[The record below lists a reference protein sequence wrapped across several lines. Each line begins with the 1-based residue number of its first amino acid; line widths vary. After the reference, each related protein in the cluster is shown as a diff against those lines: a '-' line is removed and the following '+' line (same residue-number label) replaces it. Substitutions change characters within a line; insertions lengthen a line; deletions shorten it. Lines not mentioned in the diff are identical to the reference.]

1 MIDGYNVVEEN
12 GRAPKSRFTDP
23 AAFSAIYS
31 RLTDDDMVEA
41 HRRAKIRQMY
51 DGNLPYNPMKLAQC
65 GLKNIA
71 NVNFLG
77 LKGVIDNR
85 ADAVLKLASDT
96 TNLVELR
103 PLSPEVAGPDA
114 DKKGAIVAEEF
125 SRTIREVGRLIPAL
139 SMMNRE
145 ADLYGLGPV
154 AWASAEDYNPVAL
167 ERGQVRFIPNG
178 PVNSS
183 QHELFMFETT
193 LPAHYLFYLLD
204 NQADAAAEGWDV
216 PTVKRWLVDAF
227 HNGMESRAQPGT
239 ETDTSY
245 VESNLALIRQNRFV
259 EEHQFDEL
267 HVIHAF
273 VKEMGYPRGITHLIA
288 PAAERK
294 SFLFRKQHAY
304 QTMDECFLWFPFTS
318 NERYA
323 RAVRGL
329 ASFLYPIEMLNNR
342 FTCQMVDVAFR
353 SASFILAQKTA
364 GAQQSLTINE
374 QGPYTVLP
382 AEFTPAQSQVAP
394 NFQQLAT
401 MKQMLDGVGVASVTG
416 ADKPALASTG
426 PKVQEGQTQ
435 GQTKAEV
442 EIQQKLR
449 SRKEEALFVQRIT
462 VFDKVFRETFKR
474 FIRIAVSQNPVKY
487 ADYPEIPQFIDR
499 CMRRGVTLE
508 ELAMMPQTY
517 TVGTCRDLILGSDGV
532 VGVLKEFLGTFGGT
546 FDEAGRK
553 AGVREMIRLRL
564 GSCNADRL
572 LPPSSRDQL
581 PSDQSSL
588 ATIENGMMK
597 SGQAVLCGQD
607 QWHWSHIPVHMQ
619 ILQEIMQTV
628 QANPDNEGSEQAP
641 PQVENPQQ
649 MLQLLAAASKHIQE
663 HLALGKQQIGMQ
675 QQAQQVEA
683 VLHGKE
689 LRATIKALHLA
700 LATQERVQQAQQEQA
715 QRDEQ
720 ARIDQ
725 LAEEKARVAQ
735 IEADK
740 KAEVDMYRVDKDHEV
755 ALHRLELEGQ
765 TAAARSER
773 EDRAAMHD
781 ISRRNAES
789 ASRVSAA
796 EQMADARVRAADMV
810 QRAKYEN
817 EVTGGDQTSPADF
830 YDTDMS
836 GSLPYS
842 L

>member
-1 MIDGYNVVEEN
+1 MIDGYNIVGPN

-23 AAFSAIYS
+23 AAFSAIYD
-31 RLTDDDMVEA
+31 RLTEDDIVEA
-41 HRRAKIRQMY
+41 TRRAKIRRMY
-51 DGNLPYNPMKLAQC
+51 DGNLPYDPRKLAQC

-85 ADAVLKLASDT
+85 ADSLLKLASDT

-114 DKKGAIVAEEF
+114 EKKAEVVAEEF
-125 SRTIREVGRLIPAL
+125 SRTVREVGRLIPAL

-154 AWASAEDYNPVAL
+154 AWASSEDYNPVAL
-167 ERGQVRFIPNG
+167 ERGQIRFIPNG

-204 NQADAAAEGWDV
+204 NPVDAAAEGWDV
-216 PTVKRWLVDAF
+216 AVVKRWLVDAF
-227 HNGMESRAQPGT
+227 RNGMESRSQPGT

-245 VESNLALIRQNRFV
+245 IESNLALIRQNRFE

-273 VKEMGYPRGITHLIA
+273 VKEMGYPRGITHLIS

-304 QTMDECFLWFPFTS
+304 QTMDECFLWFPFSS

-329 ASFLYPIEMLNNR
+329 ASFLYPIELLNNR

-353 SASFILAQKTA
+353 SASFVLSQKTA

-382 AEFTPAQSQVAP
+382 AEFVPAQAQVAP
-394 NFQQLAT
+394 NLQQLAQ
-401 MKQMLDGVGVASVTG
+401 MKGLLDNVGVNSVTG
-416 ADKPALASTG
+416 ADKPQLSQTG
-426 PKVQEGQTQ
+426 PKVQEGPDR
-435 GQTKAEV
+435 QTKAEI
-442 EIQQKLR
+442 ELQNKLR
-449 SRKEEALFVQRIT
+449 SRKEEALFIQRIT

-487 ADYPEIPQFIDR
+487 ADYPEVPQFIDR
-499 CMRRGVTLE
+499 CQRRGVTLE
-508 ELAMMPQTY
+508 DLAVMPQMY

-532 VGVLKEFLGTFGGT
+532 VGVLKDFLGAFGGV
-546 FDEAGRK
+546 FDENGRRT
-553 AGVREMIRLRL
+553 GVREMLRLKL
-564 GSCNADRL
+564 GSCNADRY
-572 LPPSSRDQL
+572 LPPVSRDQA
-581 PSDQSSL
+581 PSDQASL

-597 SGQAVLCGQD
+597 SEQEVMVGQD
-607 QWHWSHIPVHMQ
+607 QWHWSHIPVHMKVV
-619 ILQEIMQTV
+619 QEIMNAV
-628 QANPDNEGSEQAP
+628 QANPDNEGSEAEP
-641 PQVENPQQ
+641 PQVDDPARW
-649 MLQLLAAASKHIQE
+649 LRLLSAASKHIQE
-663 HLALGKQQIGMQ
+663 HLAIGSQQIGMEQ
-675 QQAQQVEA
+675 QTKQVES
-683 VLHGKE
+683 VLRGKE

-715 QRDEQ
+715 QRDEE
-720 ARIDQ
+720 ARIEQ

-740 KAEVDMYRVDKDHEV
+740 KAEVDKYRVDKDHEV
-755 ALHRLELEGQ
+755 AMRRLELEGQ
-765 TAAARSER
+765 TAAARNDL
-773 EDRAAMHD
+773 EDRKASNE
-781 ISRRNAES
+781 IVRRNAES
-789 ASRVSAA
+789 DAKIDGER
-796 EQMADARVRAADMV
+796 QMANARSNAARMV
-810 QRAKYEN
+810 ANARFEN

-830 YDTDMS
+830 YENTDLS